1 MTAELGTR
9 TMSPLWVRLSG
20 AGCALLLTWSSALA
34 CVAQDVRLDVR
45 RALLADESTRAL
57 PGAPRKRDL
66 RTRPPLFWAAAG
78 TSAAMAA
85 SFAFTEGFSY
95 RANSERLNALAKS
108 RDPSAD
114 MQARLRA
121 SERADTMKLRSE
133 LLERVSSVCL
143 AGSIAAT
150 GTMLLV
156 WLTAKE
162 RRKNPGET
170 KYLLGPMVLREF
182 AGAGL
187 VLREK
192 F

>member
-1 MTAELGTR
+1 MTAELDTK

-34 CVAQDVRLDVR
+34 CLAQELRLDVR
-45 RALLADESTRAL
+45 HALRASEAARVL
-57 PGAPRKRDL
+57 PGAPRVREQ
-66 RTRPPLFWAAAG
+66 RQPLFWAAAG

-85 SFAFTEGFSY
+85 GFAFSEGFSY
-95 RANSERLNALAKS
+95 RANSERINALAKS
-108 RDPSAD
+108 RDPSLD
-114 MQARLRA
+114 MQIRLRA
-121 SERADTMKLRSE
+121 SERADTMKFRSE

-162 RRKNPGET
+162 QRKKPGEN